1 MNNLLHEFLEKKRE
15 EEQGRK
21 PKYGMRKLS
30 IGFVSCFLGCMIFM
44 APAPIHAQVEE
55 NKEPVAIEEPASQGP
70 ETPKAEAIV
79 EEKAQDTLAPV
90 EAQEVQ
96 DAPKAEAVEE
106 KGEATPA
113 PVEGEETQEEPK
125 VEAVVEPVTLDPEKV
140 AESAEELASE
150 EGIAPEENIVALEL
164 AKLADSEAVAG
175 EARTE
180 AKDISNEITNQ
191 YVALTEE
198 GHQTPGTV
206 KPDDGEAIGWEVS
219 FTTPRGTIAGDY
231 FTIDLSEN
239 LSLKGIEPD
248 HENEYPIEIN
258 DKVVADGVR
267 LDRSTIKYTFNEN
280 VNDQRNIRVS
290 VKGFAYVDKTKVP
303 NTKDENFSISVGDT
317 KDEKTLKVEY
327 GDTYYTED
335 KLNGISQFTEFN
347 PKTGEYTQVFYINP
361 ESETITTSTKDWAF
375 GKVVMFIDGV
385 TPDGSPS
392 DVNYTEKDTTVSV
405 QKLPAGTDV
414 PSAIIENPVQTDEE
428 TVVKTT
434 FRNGGI
440 EIVFADNLDENL
452 RSNNID
458 SPYIVTVKSVA
469 APSETGNNVYSKATL
484 YGDGNK
490 FHIMD
495 NSIVTTEG
503 DTDAQG
509 DKVGYFK
516 EHHVYYTKV
525 DGVLQEDQTFTI
537 HSSKTEGFDYD
548 FYFTDKN
555 EIEDFKFVKVDTD
568 KLVENPAYNADG
580 SLARGGYEV
589 GKTKEVTYIYERD
602 IKHGSFQ
609 EHHIYQTVDEN
620 KNVISTDFE
629 ESGKETTGF
638 DETEYTTSKVDK
650 DGYTLVE
657 VKATND
663 KSKDLGVQFDGQ
675 GAETSGNY
683 VNGEKLEVT
692 YIYQKQEEKA
702 GSFQDHHIYIT
713 KDQDGVETGR
723 KTEDGKLQEGKKE
736 ESYTTSKVEK
746 DGFTLVRTETPV
758 EEPTYNEDGTEA
770 TGNFKPGIKQEITYV
785 YEKIVTDP
793 QKEPGSFIEHH
804 IYITKDQDGVETGR
818 KTEDGKLQE
827 GKKEESYTT
836 SKVEKDGFTLVRT
849 ETPVEEPTYNE
860 DGTEATGNFKPGI
873 KQEITYVYEKTVT
886 DPQKEPGS
894 FIEHHIYITKDQDGV
909 ETERKTDDGKLQ
921 EGKKEESYT
930 TGKVEKDGFKFVRTE
945 TPVNEP
951 TFDENGAETKGNY
964 KPGVKQ
970 EITYVYEKTV
980 NNPTTP
986 ITGNTDPKP
995 VNPSTPK
1002 NPDPKP
1008 VNPSPNRP
1016 SEPGPVVS
1024 VVSED
1029 SKSPETPVKEEEKTP
1044 EVKEEEKPVESPVED
1059 QATEDKKEEVQEPVQ
1074 EKARSSYASPVS
1086 TKKTEEGK
1094 APQTFDPGVASY
1106 LGLGGLSSSLLAYF
1120 ENKKRKNK

>member
-1 MNNLLHEFLEKKRE
+1 MEKLREFIENKKEKSSSR
-15 EEQGRK
+15 R
-21 PKYGMRKLS
+21 PRYGTRKLS
-30 IGFVSCFLGCMIFM
+30 VGLVSCVLGYCIFLS
-44 APAPIHAQVEE
+44 PTVVSAQVEE
-55 NKEPVAIEEPASQGP
+55 GASEVGSSISIETSAEAASGETESTETKETETVESPADETKETEAVAEVKETEAPAEEISEAVVKEREASQ
-70 ETPKAEAIV
+70 V
-79 EEKAQDTLAPV
+79 LEEKAAEVRKEREDADQAMPRE
-90 EAQEVQ
+90 EALLENNEEEV
-96 DAPKAEAVEE
+96 AEETIENKEALVEE
-106 KGEATPA
+106 NEEAKI
-113 PVEGEETQEEPK
+113 EEAREEQ
-125 VEAVVEPVTLDPEKV
+125 VDPLTE
-140 AESAEELASE
+140 ESVNEEELLLNE
-150 EGIAPEENIVALEL
+150 EV
-164 AKLADSEAVAG
+164 DSETIAA

-191 YVALTEE
+191 YVAITEE

-258 DKVVADGVR
+258 GKTVADGVR

-280 VNDQRNIRVS
+280 VNDERNVRVS

-303 NTKDENFSISVGDT
+303 NTKDENFSIAVGDT

-347 PKTGEYTQVFYINP
+347 PETGEYTQVFYINP

-385 TPDGSPS
+385 TPDGTPS

-428 TVVKTT
+428 TIVKTT
-434 FRNGGI
+434 FRDGGI
-440 EIVFADNLDENL
+440 EIVFADNGDEQL
-452 RSNNID
+452 RNNDID

-469 APSETGNNVYSKATL
+469 APSETGNNLYSRATL

-509 DKVGYFK
+509 EKVGYFK

-555 EIEDFKFVKVDTD
+555 EIEDFKFIKVDTD
-568 KLVENPAYNADG
+568 NLVENPAYNADG

-609 EHHIYQTVDEN
+609 EHHIYQTLDEN
-620 KNVISTDFE
+620 GKVITE
-629 ESGKETTGF
+629 ETVTKDGTETTGI
-638 DETEYTTSKVDK
+638 DENEYSTSKKDQDGNVVTEEKDK
-650 DGYTLVE
+650 DGYKLVE
-657 VKATND
+657 VKATNEN
-663 KSKDLGVQFDGQ
+663 SANLGVQFDGQ

-692 YIYQKQEEKA
+692 YIYQKTEVKQTPIEETGKFQE
-702 GSFQDHHIYIT
+702 HHIYIT
-713 KDQDGVETGR
+713 KDKDGKETGR
-723 KTEDGKLQEGKKE
+723 EVVDGKVSGGTKDMTYETGKK
-736 ESYTTSKVEK
+736 EK
-746 DGFTLVRTETPV
+746 DGFEFVRTETPV
-758 EEPTYNEDGTEA
+758 EEPTYN
-770 TGNFKPGIKQEITYV
+770 
-785 YEKIVTDP
+785 
-793 QKEPGSFIEHH
+793 
-804 IYITKDQDGVETGR
+804 QDG
-818 KTEDGKLQE
+818 
-827 GKKEESYTT
+827 EEA
-836 SKVEKDGFTLVRT
+836 R
-849 ETPVEEPTYNE
+849 
-860 DGTEATGNFKPGI
+860 
-873 KQEITYVYEKTVT
+873 
-886 DPQKEPGS
+886 
-894 FIEHHIYITKDQDGV
+894 
-909 ETERKTDDGKLQ
+909 
-921 EGKKEESYT
+921 
-930 TGKVEKDGFKFVRTE
+930 
-945 TPVNEP
+945 
-951 TFDENGAETKGNY
+951 GNY

-970 EITYVYEKTV
+970 EITYVYEKTET
-980 NNPTTP
+980 PLTPLEPATPIKDEDPKDPEEPKETTP
-986 ITGNTDPKP
+986 LVPLTP
-995 VNPSTPK
+995 VEPVEPNESTPSTRDHKTPGTPVVTEVPSTP
-1002 NPDPKP
+1002 
-1008 VNPSPNRP
+1008 
-1016 SEPGPVVS
+1016 VV
-1024 VVSED
+1024 
-1029 SKSPETPVKEEEKTP
+1029 ETEKTVEEKTEKTKEVENKEENVE
-1044 EVKEEEKPVESPVED
+1044 EVKAVESVDEVVEKVE
-1059 QATEDKKEEVQEPVQ
+1059 AREEDKNLAQI
-1074 EKARSSYASPVS
+1074 S
-1086 TKKTEEGK
+1086 TKDDTK
-1094 APQTFDPGVASY
+1094 APKTGDAGILSSI
-1106 LGLGGLSSSLLAYF
+1106 GLGSLAASGLAFIELKKR
-1120 ENKKRKNK
+1120 NKKNK